1 MVVYILMYRYK
12 SGSFGLLKVFYTLKD
27 AIEYRDRC
35 VEIDKINHTE
45 NDNEYKIQSIRVE
58 KRENK

>member
-12 SGSFGLLKVFYTLKD
+12 RGNFGLLKVFYTLND
-27 AIEYRDRC
+27 AIEYRDNCIR
-35 VEIDKINHTE
+35 IDKINHIE
-45 NDNEYKIQSIRVE
+45 NDCEYKIQSIRVE